1 VYDGAFFNFA
11 KKEAPMLGEVCE
23 RFVEKSP
30 ISVMV
35 RAALERVLGADR
47 LDVWVERTA
56 PKPYTRALLFSSV
69 YDLMNQVIFCVQPSV
84 RAAYQ
89 AHQDN
94 VGASL
99 VAAYNKLNNLETH
112 TVAALVRSS
121 ARAFAP
127 LIEHMDGERV
137 PWLAGSRINIVDG
150 NCLAASEHRIKELRE
165 AQGRALPGTAVV
177 VYTPAQGLV
186 TDVLP
191 CENGHT
197 QERALFGPLLKT
209 VEAGDLWMEDR
220 NFCTRAFLC
229 DITPRGAC
237 CITRAHRGL
246 TFEMVQ
252 RSTRAAARRRAAWLN
267 SGSQWGISKAKR
279 MSFGACASS

>member
-1 VYDGAFFNFA
+1 
-11 KKEAPMLGEVCE
+11 
-23 RFVEKSP
+23 
-30 ISVMV
+30 
-35 RAALERVLGADR
+35 
-47 LDVWVERTA
+47 
-56 PKPYTRALLFSSV
+56 
-69 YDLMNQVIFCVQPSV
+69 
-84 RAAYQ
+84 
-89 AHQDN
+89 
-94 VGASL
+94 
-99 VAAYNKLNNLETH
+99 
-112 TVAALVRSS
+112 
-121 ARAFAP
+121 
-127 LIEHMDGERV
+127 V

-229 DITPRGAC
+229 DITTRGAC
-237 CITRAHRGL
+237 FITRAHRGL